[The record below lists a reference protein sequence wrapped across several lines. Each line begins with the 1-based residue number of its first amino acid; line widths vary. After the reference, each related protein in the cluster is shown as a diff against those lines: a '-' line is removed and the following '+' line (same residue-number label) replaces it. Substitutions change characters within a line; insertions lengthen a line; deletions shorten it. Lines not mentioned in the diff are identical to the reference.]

1 MGQRAR
7 EIETFIEI
15 GLPLLLQA
23 QGRLPSY
30 TTCPN
35 LHKPSYNPTR
45 CVHIRYNLSRLNQV
59 RKIN

>member
-15 GLPLLLQA
+15 GLPLPLQP
-23 QGRLPSY
+23 QGRLQPY

-35 LHKPSYNPTR
+35 IHP
-45 CVHIRYNLSRLNQV
+45 NLP
-59 RKIN
+59 